1 MESARTFRQRSD
13 GSDATYA
20 GDRETVRRL
29 RPFQRRTEHC
39 GRHSL
44 CHSADVGVPWGPAT
58 CCRGLLRG
66 RPWYRQGAIELS
78 QPGCCGLRTS
88 CPHAIRTSQVPGHE
102 AVKEVNP
109 MKFRWLIPLAI
120 LVPLRLSATD
130 APVGARV
137 ATITVNPK
145 EITVLHLRPDFES
158 TIRMPEEVTSVI
170 LGSPGEFK
178 AEHNEGEPEYVYV
191 KPITKQAAQSNLL
204 IATKSGQHVT
214 LELVSD
220 STGIPNQSQPVDFL
234 IEYRSARSFLISAE
248 SGAPAMPAAA
258 GMVPA
263 HESSGRDTGPELSP
277 LSNLDEE
284 FRQQQKVNAP
294 KWTKWEDKQIETSIC
309 DMRQWSNE
317 TVIAYSVLNTSDQP
331 VEIVPPQIQIT
342 GRTASKKKKKEGK
355 GIISDQLEIRDYRLS
370 ATRLEPGGRADGVV
384 VFDRPNFK
392 ESTEKLFLQIA
403 QADQVDRPI
412 LIRLPFTPPISGD
425 SK

>member
-1 MESARTFRQRSD
+1 MK
-13 GSDATYA
+13 
-20 GDRETVRRL
+20 L
-29 RPFQRRTEHC
+29 RWF
-39 GRHSL
+39 
-44 CHSADVGVPWGPAT
+44 
-58 CCRGLLRG
+58 
-66 RPWYRQGAIELS
+66 
-78 QPGCCGLRTS
+78 
-88 CPHAIRTSQVPGHE
+88 
-102 AVKEVNP
+102 
-109 MKFRWLIPLAI
+109 IPIAL

-130 APVGARV
+130 ATVGARV
-137 ATITVNPK
+137 ATITINPK
-145 EITVLHLRPDFES
+145 EITVLHLRPEFES

-220 STGIPNQSQPVDFL
+220 GTGIPNQLQPVDFL
-234 IEYRSARSFLISAE
+234 IEYRSARSFLISSD
-248 SGAPAMPAAA
+248 SGAPATPAAP
-258 GMVPA
+258 GKVPA
-263 HESSGRDTGPELSP
+263 HEIDNADAGSGSAP

-294 KWTKWEDKQIETSIC
+294 KWTKWEDKQIETSIG
-309 DMRQWSNE
+309 DMRQWSNQ
-317 TVIAYSVLNTSDQP
+317 TVISYSILNSSDQP

-342 GRTASKKKKKEGK
+342 GRSAAKKKKKKKEGN

-370 ATRLEPGGRADGVV
+370 AIRLEPGGRADGVV

>member
-1 MESARTFRQRSD
+1 MK
-13 GSDATYA
+13 
-20 GDRETVRRL
+20 L
-29 RPFQRRTEHC
+29 RWFIPI
-39 GRHSL
+39 
-44 CHSADVGVPWGPAT
+44 A
-58 CCRGLLRG
+58 LL
-66 RPWYRQGAIELS
+66 I
-78 QPGCCGLRTS
+78 
-88 CPHAIRTSQVPGHE
+88 
-102 AVKEVNP
+102 
-109 MKFRWLIPLAI
+109 
-120 LVPLRLSATD
+120 PLRLSATD
-130 APVGARV
+130 AAVGARV
-137 ATITVNPK
+137 ATITINPK
-145 EITVLHLRPDFES
+145 EITVLHLRPEFES

-220 STGIPNQSQPVDFL
+220 GTAIPNQSRPVDFL
-234 IEYRSARSFLISAE
+234 IEYRSTRSFLIFSDSRA
-248 SGAPAMPAAA
+248 STSPAAPEKA
-258 GMVPA
+258 RA
-263 HESSGRDTGPELSP
+263 HEINGADAGSGSTSLSS
-277 LSNLDEE
+277 LDEE

-294 KWTKWEDKQIETSIC
+294 KWTKWEDEQIETSIG
-309 DMRQWSNE
+309 DMRQWSNQ
-317 TVIAYSVLNTSDQP
+317 TVIAYSVLNSSDQP

-342 GRTASKKKKKEGK
+342 GRNTAKKKKKEGK

-370 ATRLEPGGRADGVV
+370 IIRLEPGGRADGAV

-425 SK
+425 GK